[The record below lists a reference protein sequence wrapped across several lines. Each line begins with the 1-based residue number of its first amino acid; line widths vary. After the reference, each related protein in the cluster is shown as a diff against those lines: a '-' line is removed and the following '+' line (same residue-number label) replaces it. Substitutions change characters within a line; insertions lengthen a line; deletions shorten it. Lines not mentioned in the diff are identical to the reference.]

1 MLFNRRLLKNID
13 YTMVVVVLL
22 LLAIGLVAIASATQ
36 ANAIES
42 GGTITYVKKQ
52 LIGIVLGLVAAVV
65 VMSIDYSNYS
75 RFANYIYFGSL
86 AMLALVLLPGLGK
99 ESLGAQR
106 WFLIGTFQIQPSEF
120 AKIAIIITF
129 ADLLSKK
136 EGKISTWQELLP
148 ALVHVGIPLLLI
160 LRQPDLGTTLIILA
174 AIFAMLFV
182 SGLKSSF
189 LYTMVGAGLAASPVL
204 WHLLKD
210 YQKNRLLVFI
220 NPQADPLGS
229 GYHIIQ
235 SKIAIGSGQL
245 FGKGL
250 FAGTQN
256 QLKFLPIRH
265 TDFIF
270 SVIGEEFGFIGSLV
284 LLALLWLFF
293 WRGTRVVV
301 EAKDTF
307 GSLIAAGIVAAMAF
321 QTFIN
326 IGMTMG
332 IMPVTGKTLPFV
344 SYGGTSVIAN
354 LLAVGVL
361 LGVHI
366 RRQKI
371 MF

>member
-1 MLFNRRLLKNID
+1 MPLPRRLLKNID
-13 YTMVVVVLL
+13 YTMIVAVLL
-22 LLAIGLVAIASATQ
+22 LLGLGLLAIASATQ
-36 ANAIES
+36 ANAVGN
-42 GGTITYVKKQ
+42 GGTVTYVKKQ
-52 LIGIVLGLVAAVV
+52 ALGIIIGLVAAVV

-75 RFANYIYFGSL
+75 RFANYLYFGSL
-86 AMLALVLLPGLGK
+86 AMLLLVLLPGLGK
-99 ESLGAQR
+99 ENFGAQR
-106 WFLIGTFQIQPSEF
+106 WFSIGSFEFQPSEF
-120 AKIAIIITF
+120 AKLAIIITF

-136 EGKISTWQELLP
+136 NGKIETWQELLP
-148 ALVHVGIPLLLI
+148 LLVHVGIPLLLI

-174 AIFAMLFV
+174 AAFAMLYV
-182 SGLKSSF
+182 SGLKAKF
-189 LYTMVGAGLAASPVL
+189 LNTILGAGLAISPVL
-204 WHLLKD
+204 WHLLKP
-210 YQKNRLLVFI
+210 YQKRRLLVFI
-220 NPQADPLGS
+220 NPQADPLGD

-270 SVIGEEFGFIGSLV
+270 SVIGEEFGFIGSIV
-284 LLALLWLFF
+284 LLALLWVFL
-293 WRGTRVVV
+293 WRGTRVVM

-307 GSLIAAGIVAAMAF
+307 GSLIAVGIVAAMGF
-321 QTFIN
+321 QSFIN

-344 SYGGTSVIAN
+344 SYGGTSIVAN
-354 LLAVGVL
+354 LLALGVL
-361 LGVHI
+361 LSVYI